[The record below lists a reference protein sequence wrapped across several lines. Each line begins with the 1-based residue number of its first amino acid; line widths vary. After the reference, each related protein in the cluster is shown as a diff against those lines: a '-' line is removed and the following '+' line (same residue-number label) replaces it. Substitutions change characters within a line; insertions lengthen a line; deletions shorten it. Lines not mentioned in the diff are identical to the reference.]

1 MAPAATAGAHQS
13 LMLVCC
19 LVTQVPRQALRRRW
33 RHAPHPWCP
42 RVRAFRALAA
52 KPGKTRGTIQRR
64 LRQMTMP
71 MLALALAL
79 ASAVKVATA
88 RSPRAE
94 ARGARHR
101 SSAEAVLRGSACA
114 RRGHRSCGTAT
125 HATSSRRS
133 NGERQ
138 SSKRP
143 RLRLAMTLAA
153 VGAAKQLVGRLQAC
167 LDWRAR
173 VGARGRALR
182 QAHRHVAR
190 GRGCPAGRLIAA
202 LAMPQRSSPLSP
214 LAQPRQHR
222 CAVDGPGSLARL

>member
-1 MAPAATAGAHQS
+1 
-13 LMLVCC
+13 MLVCC
-19 LVTQVPRQALRRRW
+19 LVTQVQRQAPRRRW

-42 RVRAFRALAA
+42 RARAFRALAA

-71 MLALALAL
+71 MQTLPLALA
-79 ASAVKVATA
+79 VKVSTA

-94 ARGARHR
+94 ARAARHR
-101 SSAEAVLRGSACA
+101 SSAEAVLLGSACA

-133 NGERQ
+133 NGGRQ

-153 VGAAKQLVGRLQAC
+153 VGAAKQLPGRLQAC

-182 QAHRHVAR
+182 QAHHHVAR